1 LKKKLL
7 VMFGSAV
14 LAFSI
19 TGTASAAGQA
29 QAQAQAVKVQL
40 DGKTVDFGSNLVLSK
55 GKSYVEYASLFKQLG
70 YETEFDS
77 STRTIK
83 AATEGTE
90 IQVSVGSDVA
100 FVNGKTVASTGEVI
114 NLDGRTLVG
123 LRFAALLT
131 SHDVEWLKQD
141 KTISITYAGPSTEEK
156 AAIID
161 VFNKML
167 LIEAS
172 DDSEAFLGLMSE
184 DNVMDISSWIE
195 RSKISKTKTKIE
207 QLALQSY
214 SDTEAVVIL
223 IEDTSKVSGGFFPD
237 NLSKTR
243 YTLHKNAD
251 GSWGIYSIEVLAQ
264 QLTNIPGLFEQ
275 KVSIPDADK
284 AAIDKVFADQAQ
296 AANERNVDA
305 YLATMVDFSG
315 KDQLKTTITQIF
327 EKTKLKIT
335 TENSAIVQYNG
346 SDTAMLL
353 ISTLTGSETDG
364 VTTKTRAIILNEA
377 KKIDG
382 KWLLQAAASIL
393 YNEQL

>member
-1 LKKKLL
+1 MKKKLL
-7 VMFGSAV
+7 VMFGSAA

-19 TGTASAAGQA
+19 AGTASAAGHT
-29 QAQAQAVKVQL
+29 QAQAVKVQL
-40 DGKTVDFGSNLVLSK
+40 DGKTVNFGSNLVLSK
-55 GKSYVEYASLFKQLG
+55 GKSYVEYATLFKQLG

-83 AATEGTE
+83 AVTEGTD

-131 SHDVEWLKQD
+131 SHDIEWLKQD
-141 KTISITYAGPSTEEK
+141 KTISITYAGPSAEEK
-156 AAIID
+156 AAIAD
-161 VFNKML
+161 LFNKML
-167 LIEAS
+167 LVEAS
-172 DDSEAFLGLMSE
+172 GDSEGLLGLMSE
-184 DNVMDISSWIE
+184 DSVMDISNVIE
-195 RSKISKTKTKIE
+195 RWKTSRTKTKIE
-207 QLALQSY
+207 QLAIQSY
-214 SDTEAVVIL
+214 SETEAVAIL
-223 IEDTSKVSGGFFPD
+223 IEDTSKVSGDFFPD

-243 YTLHKNAD
+243 YTLHKDAD
-251 GSWGIYSIEVLAQ
+251 GSWKIYNIEVLAQ

-284 AAIDKVFADQAQ
+284 SAIDKVFVDQAQ

-305 YLATMVDFSG
+305 YLATMVDFAG
-315 KDQLKTTITQIF
+315 KDQLKKTITQIF
-327 EKTKLKIT
+327 ETTKLKIT

-346 SDTAMLL
+346 SDTALLL
-353 ISTLTGSETDG
+353 ISTLTESENNG
-364 VTTKTRAIILNEA
+364 VKVKTRAIILNEA
-377 KKIDG
+377 KKVEG
-382 KWLLQAAASIL
+382 KWLLQAEASIL